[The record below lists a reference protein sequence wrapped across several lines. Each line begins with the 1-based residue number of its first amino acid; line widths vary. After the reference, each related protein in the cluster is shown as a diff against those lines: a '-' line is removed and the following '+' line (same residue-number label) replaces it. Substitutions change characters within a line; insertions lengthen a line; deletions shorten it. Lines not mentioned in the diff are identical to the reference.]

1 MKSKEQ
7 IREETPLSVTS
18 TDNAIYEFSF
28 FDKSVFKIYDMWEDE
43 HGHRFNYYTLSDAE
57 LKYGD
62 RLRLIQCFDDETPN
76 YYRWGEHNQFL
87 IISDSNMIYI
97 SGDVDFRKTEK

>member
-7 IREETPLSVTS
+7 IRKETPLSVTS
-18 TDNAIYEFSF
+18 TDNPIYDFSF
-28 FDKSVFKIYDMWEDE
+28 FDQSVFKIYDMFEDE
-43 HGHRFNYYTLSDAE
+43 HGNRYNFYTLKDAE
-57 LKYGD
+57 LRAGD
-62 RLRLIQCFDDETPN
+62 KLRLIQCFDDEQPN
-76 YYRWGEHNQFL
+76 HYRWGDHNQFL